1 MEVASPSTEN
11 DALGKSGPWGLIG
24 HEAAIRE
31 LDRGLR
37 AGRLSHA
44 YLITGPTHVGKMAL
58 SIRLAQAVNCHA
70 PEDVPCLQCSSCRR
84 IGLGQ
89 HPDILVVEPGAT
101 DEGRARRDI
110 GIDDVRALQHTA
122 TLNPYEANSRVFIV
136 NGAELLSEEASN
148 SLLKLLEEPPPRSL
162 LLLLTSGADGLL
174 STIRSRCRRLDLRPA
189 SLSDIATLLEEQEE
203 MPADEAQKVARL
215 SLGCPGWAIAAAQDP
230 SILDERT
237 EEAGRI
243 LQLVQGGMEQRFA
256 YSGELA
262 GIFFR
267 ERDAAKEQLYLWLR
281 WWRDL
286 LLVKEG
292 ASQYAADSDYLT
304 QQQQL
309 AERLSTAQIVG
320 FLQTMDRTIDALDA
334 NANARIALDVMM
346 LKLPVPPSAA
356 TTATD
361 SEESDVDPRWGR
373 ARG

>member
-1 MEVASPSTEN
+1 MEATSPQE
-11 DALGKSGPWGLIG
+11 LGNSWGLTG
-24 HEAAIRE
+24 HEAAILE
-31 LDRGLR
+31 LDRGLK
-37 AGRLSHA
+37 ADRLSHA
-44 YLITGPTHVGKMAL
+44 YLITGPAHVGKMAL
-58 SIRLAQAVNCHA
+58 SIRLAQAVNCLSPQDA
-70 PEDVPCLQCSSCRR
+70 PCLQCSSCRR

-89 HPDILVVEPGAT
+89 HPDVLVVEPGST
-101 DEGRARRDI
+101 EEGRARRDI

-122 TLNPYEANSRVFIV
+122 TLNPYEGNSRVFIL

-162 LLLLTSGADGLL
+162 MLLLTSAADGLL
-174 STIRSRCRRLDLRPA
+174 STIRSRCRRIELRPA
-189 SLSDIATLLEEQEE
+189 PVVDITKLLQQQEDL
-203 MPADEAQKVARL
+203 PPDEAEKVARL
-215 SLGCPGWAIAAAQDP
+215 SLGCPGWAIEAARDP

-243 LQLVQGGMEQRFA
+243 LQLVYGGMEQRFA

-292 ASQYAADSDYLT
+292 VPQYAADSDYLT
-304 QQQQL
+304 QQEEL
-309 AERLSTAQIVG
+309 AEKLSTAQIVG
-320 FLQTMDRTIDALDA
+320 FLQTMDRTLDALDA
-334 NANARIALDVMM
+334 NANARIALDVLM

-356 TTATD
+356 PRA
-361 SEESDVDPRWGR
+361 SEAEEDDVDPRWGGAKGR
-373 ARG
+373 S